1 MVELHLTSASPG
13 FECKY
18 IIAYEIN
25 ASHIPVLSRQGKQF
39 PAVIDSLAFAVLC
52 EDAELFFLREDA
64 ELFFSS
70 VTLPCFSIF
79 RIFAEFCK
87 VHLYTYK

>member
-18 IIAYEIN
+18 IIAYDIN

-52 EDAELFFLREDA
+52 EDAELVY
-64 ELFFSS
+64 SS
-70 VTLPCFSIF
+70 VTLPCFRIF
-79 RIFAEFCK
+79 GIFAEFCK